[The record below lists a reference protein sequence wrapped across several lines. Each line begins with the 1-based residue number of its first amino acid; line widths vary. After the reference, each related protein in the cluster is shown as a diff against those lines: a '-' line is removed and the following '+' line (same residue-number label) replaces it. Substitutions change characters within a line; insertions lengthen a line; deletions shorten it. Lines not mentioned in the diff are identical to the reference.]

1 MTTRRPT
8 RRQTLALG
16 LGGVALSSPFI
27 GGRKAMAESTPDTV
41 VYVSNAGSKEVHVLA
56 MNRQSGELGVIDKTP
71 CRAPTSRPRPACR
84 WR

>member
-1 MTTRRPT
+1 LATTRPT

-16 LGGVALSSPFI
+16 LGGITLSSLFI
-27 GGRKAMAESTPDTV
+27 GGRKAMADTTPDTV
-41 VYVSNAGSKEVHVLA
+41 VYVSNAGSKEVHVFA
-56 MNRQSGELGVIDKTP
+56 MNRQSGELSVIGKTR